1 MELFGNDTIKKS
13 VAANVGGVEVL
24 QFPYVYKDLPKL
36 LKGIT
41 NYNDMEELA
50 EEIEEKTKAFIH
62 KHIED
67 TEVIKAYFKSSQTRS
82 NEGFYNGASL
92 FYYDFAQTKAE
103 KFKDTNKA
111 LYELVAREYI
121 QCLEDCFFIV
131 NSTRDKILLVDEGW
145 RGDEK
150 STGIIN
156 VIDVTNC
163 IYKEIKE
170 RTGVTQATFKDYME
184 TVESLKE
191 LQDTLA
197 FILWDFTDGTGAL
210 TVKELKTAEELFS

>member
-1 MELFGNDTIKKS
+1 MKLFDNDTNKK
-13 VAANVGGVEVL
+13 VVANVGGVEVL

-36 LKGIT
+36 LKDVT
-41 NYNDMEELA
+41 NYRELEELA
-50 EEIEEKTKAFIH
+50 GEIEEKTRAFINE
-62 KHIED
+62 HIED

-82 NEGFYNGASL
+82 NEAFYNGASL

-131 NSTRDKILLVDEGW
+131 NSTKDKLLLVDEGW

-150 STGIIN
+150 SSGVIN
-156 VIDVTNC
+156 VIDVTDC

-170 RTGVTQATFKDYME
+170 RTGATQATFKDYMK
-184 TVESLKE
+184 TIESLQE

-197 FILWDFTDGTGAL
+197 FILWDFTEGKEAMTI
-210 TVKELKTAEELFS
+210 KELKTAEELFS

>member
-1 MELFGNDTIKKS
+1 MELFNNDTNKK
-13 VAANVGGVEVL
+13 VVANVGGVEVL
-24 QFPYVYKDLPKL
+24 QFPYVYKDLSQL
-36 LKGIT
+36 LKDIT
-41 NYNDMEELA
+41 NYNDMDKLA
-50 EEIEEKTKAFIH
+50 GEIEEIAHAFRMQH
-62 KHIED
+62 LED
-67 TEVIKAYFKSSQTRS
+67 VEVINAYFRSSQTRS
-82 NEGFYNGASL
+82 NEVFYNGASL

-121 QCLEDCFFIV
+121 RCLEDCFFIV
-131 NSTRDKILLVDEGW
+131 NSTKDKLLLIDEGW
-145 RGDEK
+145 RNGTKATDV
-150 STGIIN
+150 IN
-156 VIDVTNC
+156 VIDITDC

-170 RTGVTQATFKDYME
+170 STGATQATFRDYME

-197 FILWDFTDGTGAL
+197 FILWDFTDGTGAM

>member
-1 MELFGNDTIKKS
+1 MELFNNDTNKK
-13 VAANVGGVEVL
+13 VVANVGGVEVL
-24 QFPYVYKDLPKL
+24 QFPYVYKDLPQL
-36 LKGIT
+36 LKDIT

-50 EEIEEKTKAFIH
+50 GEIEEITKPFIN
-62 KHIED
+62 KHFENI
-67 TEVIKAYFKSSQTRS
+67 EVIKAYFKSSQTRS
-82 NEGFYNGASL
+82 NELFYNV

-103 KFKDTNKA
+103 KFKDTNKP

-121 QCLEDCFFIV
+121 RCLEDCFFIV
-131 NSTRDKILLVDEGW
+131 NRTKDRLLLVDEDW
-145 RGDEK
+145 RDDTKEAD
-150 STGIIN
+150 IIN

-170 RTGVTQATFKDYME
+170 RTGATQATFRDYME

-197 FILWDFTDGTGAL
+197 FILWDFTDGAGTM
-210 TVKELKTAEELFS
+210 TIKELKTAEELFS